1 MSWCAASRRGSCP
14 SSRNR
19 PLDGTKWAARTSVV
33 SALASALGATTCCT
47 IPTLLAAVG
56 LSGAFASAVSAIPVI
71 GFISAHRAW
80 LFVTTGLLLTLSWA
94 VMAGGVRA
102 KWLGGVICP
111 PGRASPTMGGIWWVS
126 VGVYGVG
133 PGAAVGA
140 RLAG

>member
-1 MSWCAASRRGSCP
+1 
-14 SSRNR
+14 
-19 PLDGTKWAARTSVV
+19 LDGTKWAARTSVV

-94 VMAGGVRA
+94 VMAGRLPA
-102 KWLGGVICP
+102 KWLGAVICP
-111 PGRASPTMGGIWWVS
+111 PGRASPTTRRLWWVS
-126 VGVYGVG
+126 VGVYGVALG
-133 PGAAVGA
+133 VSFGAPIA
-140 RLAG
+140 RSIWK